1 MFWLYAGFF
10 AFLIAVLLIDLK
22 VFHTKERL
30 PTPKQS
36 GAWVAIWV
44 GLALL
49 FGVIVLFWLGPQRAG
64 EYYAGYLVEYALSV
78 DNMFV
83 FLLIFSYFRIPLE
96 YQHQVLFFGILGAM
110 VFRGLFIAAGA
121 ALITNF
127 NWVIYIFGAFLI
139 YTAIRI
145 ARDTEEVEPEHN
157 PVLKFAR
164 RFLRTTHRFDGQ
176 RFFTIENGRRVATPL
191 FVVLLVVE
199 TTDVVFAVDS
209 IPAIFG
215 ITLDPFIVVTSNMFA
230 VLGLRALYFLIAGS
244 ITRFHLLK
252 YGLSFILGF
261 VGVKMLLEYFEIKV
275 PILLSLGLIIAALAI
290 TVVMSLRYP
299 PAVPAPVIDPADEG
313 TADES

>member
-275 PILLSLGLIIAALAI
+275 PILLSLGLIVAALAI
-290 TVVMSLRYP
+290 TVLMSLRYP
-299 PAVPAPVIDPADEG
+299 PAVPAPVIDPAEEG

>member
-215 ITLDPFIVVTSNMFA
+215 ITHDPFIVVTSNMFA

-290 TVVMSLRYP
+290 TVLMSLRYP

>member
-261 VGVKMLLEYFEIKV
+261 VGVKMLLEYFEINI

-290 TVVMSLRYP
+290 TVLMSLRYP
-299 PAVPAPVIDPADEG
+299 PAVPAPVIDPAEEG

>member
-215 ITLDPFIVVTSNMFA
+215 ITHDPFIVVTSNMFA